1 MEQKIDSRQ
10 YIENNRVLT
19 PVGEWD
25 NKFGLINTPRH
36 EFDDLE
42 DNYTQRMKE
51 QDEAKVVINGIGKD
65 AKVVTNSKGGKQS
78 KAPIAMHLIDPNF
91 LTDWFQDHDDNTR
104 DFFDCIS
111 TYMLYG
117 DKQEII
123 MALACLKKEN
133 QQEDE
138 IIVKIAEVLQEGAEK
153 YQPNNWRLIPQ
164 EEHLNHALIHYM
176 AYLLGD
182 TQDNHLEHCMCRLM
196 MVYAMKKS
204 EGFSYTEYVKKT
216 S

>member
-1 MEQKIDSRQ
+1 MEDLKSRE

-19 PVGEWD
+19 PVSQWD
-25 NKFGLINTPRH
+25 DKFGLLETPRH

-42 DNYTQRMKE
+42 DSYTQRMKE
-51 QDEAKVVINGIGKD
+51 QEEAKAIIRGVGKD

-78 KAPIAMHLIDPNF
+78 KAPIAMHLVDPDF
-91 LTDWFQDHDDNTR
+91 LADWFQDHDDNTR
-104 DFFDCIS
+104 DFFNCIS

-138 IIVKIAEVLQEGAEK
+138 IIVIWFSVLIEKKQQKYDVKIEK
-153 YQPNNWRLIPQ
+153 ECCSKKLLLISF
-164 EEHLNHALIHYM
+164 L
-176 AYLLGD
+176 
-182 TQDNHLEHCMCRLM
+182 
-196 MVYAMKKS
+196 
-204 EGFSYTEYVKKT
+204 
-216 S
+216 

>member
-1 MEQKIDSRQ
+1 MEDLKSRE

-25 NKFGLINTPRH
+25 NKFGLIDTPRH
-36 EFDDLE
+36 EFNDLE

-51 QDEAKVVINGIGKD
+51 QEEAKIVIRGIGKN
-65 AKVVTNSKGGKQS
+65 AKVITNSKGGKQS
-78 KAPIAMHLIDPNF
+78 KAPIAMYLIDPDF
-91 LTDWFQDHDDNTR
+91 LADWFQDHEENTR

-123 MALACLKKEN
+123 MALASLKKEN

-153 YQPNNWRLIPQ
+153 YEPNNWRLIPQ

-182 TQDNHLEHCMCRLM
+182 TQDNHLTHCMCRLM
-196 MVYAMKKS
+196 MAYATDKS
-204 EGFSYTEYVKKT
+204 EGFSYTNYVKKT